1 MKRKEGQKEETQKNN
16 YTEDFFYLQEQEN
29 SKNLG
34 IHCLTDSALQ
44 RKQAEVLKKRAK
56 WQLTQLVAGQLKP
69 S

>member
-1 MKRKEGQKEETQKNN
+1 MKQKEGQKEETQKNN

-44 RKQAEVLKKRAK
+44 RKQAEVLKKRAN
-56 WQLTQLVAGQLKP
+56 
-69 S
+69 